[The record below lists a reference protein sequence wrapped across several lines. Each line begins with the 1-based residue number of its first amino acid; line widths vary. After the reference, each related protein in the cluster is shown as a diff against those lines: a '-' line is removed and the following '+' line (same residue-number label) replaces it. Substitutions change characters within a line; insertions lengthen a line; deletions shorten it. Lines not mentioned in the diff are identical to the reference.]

1 MNKSISICIF
11 GDFVPRNRGV
21 KAVTDNTA
29 ISHDI
34 IDVIKR
40 ADYNIVNLECPVVSH
55 NDATPIL
62 KDGPNLKCAAETVM
76 YLKDVGFNLCTLANN
91 HLKDY
96 GEVGIQD
103 TLKACNDNG
112 IEWVGVGANIKEA
125 RIPKVIEIGGMSIG
139 IVNVCEN
146 ESSIATEDEAGSNPI
161 DEINNYYD
169 ICELKKKTDKIIVI
183 IHGGTEHF
191 NLPTP
196 RMKKRCHFYAD
207 LGVSAIVCH
216 HTHCYSGYEVY
227 HNVPIFYSLG
237 NFFFDNAKNRSQLWT
252 TGYFVQLN
260 LSKEKV
266 AFNICPYIQC
276 QDNAQ
281 VTLIN
286 DKQKMIFE
294 EDIKNIN
301 TIIADDQLLNDYYLK
316 WLTKRFS
323 HYISTTLTWSNRYYK
338 AAVRRNIIPAF
349 ISKKNAIILLNTIT
363 CQSHFDLLT
372 LSLQKYIKK

>member
-1 MNKSISICIF
+1 MISINIF

-34 IDVIKR
+34 IDVIKG

-112 IEWVGVGANIKEA
+112 IEWVGAGANIKEA
-125 RIPKVIEIGGMSIG
+125 RIPKIIELGGMNIG

-196 RMKKRCHFYAD
+196 RIKKRCHFYAD

-216 HTHCYSGYEVY
+216 HTHCYSGYEIY

-237 NFFFDNAKNRSQLWT
+237 NFFFDNAKNHSQLWT

-281 VTLIN
+281 VTLLN
-286 DKQKMIFE
+286 DKQKIIFE
-294 EDIKNIN
+294 KDIENIN
-301 TIIADDQLLNDYYLK
+301 SVIRDNRSLK
-316 WLTKRFS
+316 EHYEQWQNKRYK
-323 HYISTTLTWSNRYYK
+323 HYIAIALTWGGKYYK
-338 AAVRRNIIPAF
+338 AAYRRSLIPAF
-349 ISKKNAIILLNTIT
+349 ISKRNAILLLNYIR
-363 CQSHFDLLT
+363 CESHYDIIKM
-372 LSLQKYIKK
+372 SLEKYLKKYE

>member
-1 MNKSISICIF
+1 MISINIF
-11 GDFVPRNRGV
+11 GDFVPINRGV
-21 KAVTDNTA
+21 KAVTDQTA

-40 ADYNIVNLECPVVSH
+40 ADYNIVNLECPVVNH
-55 NDATPIL
+55 DDATPIL
-62 KDGPNLKCAAETVM
+62 KDGPNLKCAAETLT
-76 YLKDVGFNLCTLANN
+76 YLNGVGFNLCTLANN

-103 TLKACNDNG
+103 TLKACKDNG
-112 IEWVGVGANIKEA
+112 IEWVGAGANIKEA
-125 RIPKVIEIGGMSIG
+125 RIPKIIEIGGMSIG

-237 NFFFDNAKNRSQLWT
+237 NFFFDNAKNRSLLWT
-252 TGYFVQLN
+252 TGYFVQLIISDKN
-260 LSKEKV
+260 IDFKSFPYTQCARDAKV
-266 AFNICPYIQC
+266 VLM
-276 QDNAQ
+276 DE
-281 VTLIN
+281 
-286 DKQKMIFE
+286 KQKIEFE
-294 EDIKNIN
+294 EDVKRISA
-301 TIIADDQLLNDYYLK
+301 IIDNDQLMKKSYQMWLGKRYKYYM
-316 WLTKRFS
+316 S
-323 HYISTTLTWSNRYYK
+323 VALTWGGKYYK
-338 AAVRRNIIPAF
+338 AAYRRNILPAC
-349 ISKKNAIILLNTIT
+349 ISKRNAVLLLNYTR
-363 CQSHFDLLT
+363 CESHYDLFKR
-372 LSLQKYIKK
+372 SLEKYIKDHD